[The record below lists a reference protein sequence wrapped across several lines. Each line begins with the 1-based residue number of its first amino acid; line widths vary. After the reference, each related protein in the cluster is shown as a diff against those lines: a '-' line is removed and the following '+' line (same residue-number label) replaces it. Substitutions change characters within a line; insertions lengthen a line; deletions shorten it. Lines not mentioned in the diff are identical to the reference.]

1 MYILKSKSDLCEKKM
16 IFAISS
22 IEMVYTGRNASQNNE
37 KFKLSNFDF
46 RFQNFLKKV
55 VISSIEMAYCGRKYI
70 ILGQKWTKFEVNAS
84 LLYIRREASQ
94 KN

>member
-1 MYILKSKSDLCEKKM
+1 M

-22 IEMVYTGRNASQNNE
+22 IEMVYTGRNASQNHE

-46 RFQNFLKKV
+46 RFQNVFKKV
-55 VISSIEMAYCGRKYI
+55 VISSIEMAYCGRKYF
-70 ILGQKWTKFEVNAS
+70 ILGKKWPKFEVNAS
-84 LLYIRREASQ
+84 LLHIRHETGQ